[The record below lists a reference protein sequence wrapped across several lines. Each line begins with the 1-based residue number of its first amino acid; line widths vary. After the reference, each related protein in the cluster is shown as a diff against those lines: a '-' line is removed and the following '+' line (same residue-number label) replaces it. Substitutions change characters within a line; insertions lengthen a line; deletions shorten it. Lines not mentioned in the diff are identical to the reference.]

1 MVIEHLEELYQL
13 SLLLLFFIEFSFF
26 DKKDRN
32 RLLVEIREELNIQKA
47 WKDVAFENLI
57 CCDWV
62 PIFLRLN
69 TWE

>member
-47 WKDVAFENLI
+47 
-57 CCDWV
+57 
-62 PIFLRLN
+62 
-69 TWE
+69 